1 MLRKQKQWYKTRKQ
15 DEEGEEED
23 DEILT
28 INDND
33 VEVVRSFEYLGSVV
47 DSTSDETEDI
57 EVRILLIKFIT
68 LCKLY
73 LDLNKFTEIIK

>member
-1 MLRKQKQWYKTRKQ
+1 LLRKQKQWYKTRKQ

>member
-1 MLRKQKQWYKTRKQ
+1 M
-15 DEEGEEED
+15 
-23 DEILT
+23 T

-33 VEVVRSFEYLGSVV
+33 VEVVGSFKYLGSVI
-47 DSTSDETEDI
+47 DNTSDETEDI
-57 EVRILLIKFIT
+57 KVIILLIKRTT